1 MLHFLS
7 HYCGSRTAFITNKV
21 KLKPTRT
28 WAYRQLCTSPHN
40 SNDWDSKMIGG
51 LRFRA
56 CSLLLGSVF
65 DKAKMCL
72 GPIRKGQELHMTV
85 CC

>member
-1 MLHFLS
+1 MHV
-7 HYCGSRTAFITNKV
+7 HT
-21 KLKPTRT
+21 T
-28 WAYRQLCTSPHN
+28 WAYRHFCISPHN

-56 CSLLLGSVF
+56 RSLLLRSVF

-72 GPIRKGQELHMTV
+72 GPTRKGQELHMTV